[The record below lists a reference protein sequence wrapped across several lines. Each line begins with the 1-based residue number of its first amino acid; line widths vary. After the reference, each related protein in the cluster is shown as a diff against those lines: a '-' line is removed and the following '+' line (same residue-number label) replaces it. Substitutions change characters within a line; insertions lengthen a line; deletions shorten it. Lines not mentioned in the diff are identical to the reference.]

1 MNDEITNLQARVKV
15 LEDALRVAD
24 LALAGANM
32 NMNVVERKIKAAL
45 AASPPTDPVTNAG
58 CCQALMAERD
68 ALRAKLNEAVEAA
81 DYLMRVT
88 DDLMQDR
95 FHHLIDVHLMVE
107 ANAKIQSIGDARA
120 AIAALKEG

>member
-1 MNDEITNLQARVKV
+1 MS
-15 LEDALRVAD
+15 
-24 LALAGANM
+24 G
-32 NMNVVERKIKAAL
+32 
-45 AASPPTDPVTNAG
+45 AASIPADPDINAS
-58 CCQALMAERD
+58 CCQAVMAERD
-68 ALRAKLNEAVEAA
+68 DLRAKLDEAVEAA

-95 FHHLIDVHLMVE
+95 FHPLIDVHLMVE